1 MSRRRQNLITRK
13 ILKPTVQLA
22 NKISKIKRQ
31 LARLMV
37 MRLQNIYQV
46 RLLAHQLWVSY
57 KGKDGR
63 CCSTF
68 FSYRKLPV
76 WHNLIFFA
84 ITQSQNLPRAFKLR
98 HILKFEFK
106 HYPYPTTAIDTL
118 QQALETHIAFGAGQ
132 PPIAL

>member
-22 NKISKIKRQ
+22 SKLGKIKRQ

-46 RLLAHQLWVSY
+46 RLLPHQLWVSY

-63 CCSTF
+63 SCSTF

-76 WHNLIFFA
+76 WQNLIFQA
-84 ITQSQNLPRAFKLR
+84 ITQSQNLSTALKLR
-98 HILKFEFK
+98 HILKSEFK
-106 HYPYPTTAIDTL
+106 HYPYPTTAIDIL
-118 QQALETHIAFGAGQ
+118 QKVLETRIAFLTGQ
-132 PPIAL
+132 PEIAL

>member
-13 ILKPTVQLA
+13 ILKPTVQLV

-46 RLLAHQLWVSY
+46 RLLPHQLWVSY

-76 WHNLIFFA
+76 WQNLIFFA
-84 ITQSQNLPRAFKLR
+84 ITQSQNLPGAFKLR
-98 HILKFEFK
+98 HILKSEFK
-106 HYPYPTTAIDTL
+106 HYPYPSTAIDTL
-118 QQALETHIAFGAGQ
+118 QKALETHIAFLTGQ